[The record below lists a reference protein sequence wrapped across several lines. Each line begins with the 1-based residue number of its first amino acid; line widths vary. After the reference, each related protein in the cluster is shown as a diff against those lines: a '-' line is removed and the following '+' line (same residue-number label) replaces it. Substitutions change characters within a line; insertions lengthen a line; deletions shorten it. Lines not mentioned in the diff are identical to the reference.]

1 MSENKLQAPCVWL
14 TGLSGAGKSTL
25 ALALWQELKNR
36 GQAAY
41 ILDGDAIRKG
51 LCKDLGFSLADREEN
66 LRRICEVAK
75 ILSAAQVIPIVACI
89 SPLERDRTM
98 ARQTFADGKF
108 LLVYVDTPLEVCEA
122 RDVKGLYAKARKG
135 EIADFTGIGSPY
147 EAPMSAEYIY
157 SCTDEL
163 VLSIEKLISILV
175 K

>member
-1 MSENKLQAPCVWL
+1 MSKNKLQAPCIWL

-25 ALALWQELKNR
+25 ALTLWQELKNR

-98 ARQTFADGKF
+98 ARETFADGKF
-108 LLVYVDTPLEVCEA
+108 LLIYVDTSLEVCEA
-122 RDVKGLYAKARKG
+122 RDVKGLYAKARRG
-135 EIADFTGIGSPY
+135 EIADFTGIDSPY
-147 EAPMSAEYIY
+147 EPPTSAEYVY
-157 SCTDEL
+157 NCANEL
-163 VLSIEKLISILV
+163 TQSIEELINLLG
-175 K
+175 